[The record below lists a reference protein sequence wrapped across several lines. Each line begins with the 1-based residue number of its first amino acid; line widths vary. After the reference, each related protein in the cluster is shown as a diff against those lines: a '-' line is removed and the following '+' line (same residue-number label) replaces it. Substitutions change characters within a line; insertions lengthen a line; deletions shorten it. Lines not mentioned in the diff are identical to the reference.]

1 MEERQLNDGNR
12 GVINSAVTLRIP
24 LLTQLDN
31 LIYSFAC
38 LFTERCC
45 LKQLI

>member
-24 LLTQLDN
+24 LLTQLD
-31 LIYSFAC
+31 
-38 LFTERCC
+38 TE
-45 LKQLI
+45 